1 MFVNTNIIP
10 VNAIERV
17 EVLKEGAAS
26 VYGSDAVAGVVNYI
40 FRRDFEGIEVDVS
53 TQETDLGG
61 QTDDKV
67 SVILGTPLGNG
78 NLVVA
83 VSSLDRSP
91 LLGTEF
97 NPSLVPLGISGFGTS
112 FLAFGG
118 GTVDSGPYA
127 GTYSFLENIPDP
139 DCIANK
145 GILLP
150 QASGQRCGFFFGDR
164 FNLVNDE
171 DHLNTYTSFKTELST
186 GATFSIDYLN
196 SSIDVND
203 NYQSPSY
210 PALSYASTANLV
222 MPGTGGSPFSFPVMY
237 IGRALG
243 SAFDSPPAPRSLEAQ
258 RLSLIHI

>member
-1 MFVNTNIIP
+1 M
-10 VNAIERV
+10 
-17 EVLKEGAAS
+17 
-26 VYGSDAVAGVVNYI
+26 
-40 FRRDFEGIEVDVS
+40 
-53 TQETDLGG
+53 
-61 QTDDKV
+61 
-67 SVILGTPLGNG
+67 
-78 NLVVA
+78 
-83 VSSLDRSP
+83 
-91 LLGTEF
+91 
-97 NPSLVPLGISGFGTS
+97 PLGISGFGTS

-118 GTVDSGPYA
+118 GTVESGPYA

-139 DCIANK
+139 NCIANK

-203 NYQSPSY
+203 NFQSPSY

-243 SAFDSPPAPRSLEAQ
+243 SAFDSPPAPRSVSYTHLTLPTS
-258 RLSLIHI
+258 R